1 MIESVWRERER
12 GRGRGRLDCTSVAF
26 NYRGPL
32 LSKAVSAKG
41 MKRVGKRGW
50 WNAEQEEEEEDYDD
64 EEEMVEE
71 EQ

>member
-1 MIESVWRERER
+1 MERER
-12 GRGRGRLDCTSVAF
+12 GGGGGGRLDCTSVAF

-50 WNAEQEEEEEDYDD
+50 WNAEQEEEEEEEDYDD